1 MKHTKVGTVMTNE
14 VVTAAPGTSFKEIAR
29 LLAVHRV
36 SGLPV
41 LDDDDKV
48 VGVVSGTDLLRTAG
62 RTAPAGRANRLR
74 ARLNRLVQGRRR
86 TRKAPARHAGTLMSS
101 PAVTVRAESTIADAA
116 RTMAR
121 RGIERLPVVDEEDRL
136 VGIVTR
142 RDLLQVFL
150 RPDEEIRR
158 TVLEEVIDGTP
169 WLAPQSVA
177 VEVRDGVVTLAGQ
190 VERLSEKPVALRMAS
205 RIDGVVA
212 VVDRLT
218 HRVDDTRL
226 RPAGWV
232 PREGGG
238 SWLREF

>member
-48 VGVVSGTDLLRTAG
+48 VGVVSGTDLLYG
-62 RTAPAGRANRLR
+62 RTAPAGRTNRLR

-86 TRKAPARHAGTLMSS
+86 TGKPPARHAGTLMSS

-121 RGIERLPVVDEEDRL
+121 HGIERLPVVDEEDRL

-169 WLAPQSVA
+169 WLESRSVV

-190 VERLSEKPVALRMAS
+190 VERLSEKPVALRMTS

-232 PREGGG
+232 PREAGGT
-238 SWLREF
+238 WLREF